1 MTMHRDENLSEKRVK
16 KILREISKL
25 KYKFIWPVHPKMKN
39 ILNKLNK
46 FIPENLIL
54 IKPISYLETIL
65 IINKS
70 RFVLTDSGGV
80 QRESYFLNRISF
92 ILRDRSEWYELS
104 KNKYSFI
111 VDTKVSK
118 IKNKKIT
125 FPKLKKKIFSNK
137 NFKKKILKL
146 VKKILK

>member
-1 MTMHRDENLSEKRVK
+1 MS
-16 KILREISKL
+16 
-25 KYKFIWPVHPKMKN
+25 
-39 ILNKLNK
+39 
-46 FIPENLIL
+46 
-54 IKPISYLETIL
+54 
-65 IINKS
+65 INKS

-118 IKNKKIT
+118 IKNKKIN